1 MHTSKLHF
9 PALACT
15 LALLACC
22 VLLPGLG
29 GGFIFDDSPNILHN
43 ANLQDIGASLTDVL
57 YAAYSYAGGKAR
69 SLSMLSLSLDFWRA
83 GLNPQAFKSTNLAI
97 HALTVLAL
105 TGFFR
110 LLLLLA
116 HWPPRRADVGAL
128 LLAAIWAF
136 HPLQVSS
143 VLYIV
148 QRMQTLC
155 TLFVIAALWAYLA
168 MRHAQIQGRRSRH
181 FGLMALLFAALGF
194 ASKEDAILLPA
205 YALAL
210 ELTVLRFQAAQPA
223 LTTGLRRGYLL
234 LTLTGL
240 AAYLLLVIPHYW
252 SWAAYPS
259 REFSSYERLLTQ
271 GRVLTMYLGQ
281 ILLPLPSSMPFYYDD
296 YVVSRGWLRPPGTL
310 LSWLILASLLVWAW
324 RWRIRR
330 PLFSLGIFLFFSGH
344 FITSNV
350 FNLELAFEHRN
361 HFPLIGVILAAA
373 DLCMAAYQ
381 RYPMRPPIAAAIL
394 VLLMGA
400 EVSATVV
407 RAHTWGDPLR
417 LAQSHADLK
426 PNSTRAWLGLCGYYF
441 EKSEKKP
448 GPFLDKAITTCKR
461 GADLTHS
468 PPMYSNVIIFK
479 TIRGDVT
486 QDDWKPLFAQL
497 RKATMNFQNK
507 GIALVTLTN
516 VDKGVP
522 LDERGVLQ
530 TLDIITQRATF
541 APHEYLR
548 MGAYIHNRTQQ
559 PNKALPYFQKAV
571 ELSPP
576 NDPDI
581 DTLFR
586 QLNEADRQDWV
597 NQLRTFRKNA
607 SPTNQ

>member
-43 ANLQDIGASLTDVL
+43 ANLQDIGGSLNDVL

-83 GLNPQAFKSTNLAI
+83 GLNPQAFKVTNLAI

-116 HWPPRRADVGAL
+116 QWPTRRANVAAL
-128 LLAAIWAF
+128 LLTALWAF

-168 MRHAQIQGRRSRH
+168 MRKAQIQGKRSRH
-181 FGLMALLFAALGF
+181 FGLLALLFAALGF

-223 LTTGLRRGYLL
+223 LAARLQRGYLL

-240 AAYLLLVIPHYW
+240 AAYLLLVVPHYW
-252 SWAAYPS
+252 SWTVYPS

-271 GRVLTMYLGQ
+271 GRVLTMYLSQ
-281 ILLPLPSSMPFYYDD
+281 SLLPLPGSMPFYYDD
-296 YVVSRGWLRPPGTL
+296 YVISRGWLQPPGTL
-310 LSWLILASLLVWAW
+310 LSWLLLACLLAWAW

-361 HFPLIGVILAAA
+361 HFPLIGVVLAAA
-373 DLCMAAYQ
+373 DLCMAIYQ
-381 RYPMRPPIAAAIL
+381 RYPLRLPIAATIL
-394 VLLMGA
+394 ALLIGA
-400 EVSATVV
+400 EVSATAI

-417 LAQSHADLK
+417 LAKSHADLR

-441 EKSEKKP
+441 EESGKKA
-448 GPFLDKAITTCKR
+448 GPLLDKAIATCQQ
-461 GADLTHS
+461 GAELTDS
-468 PPMYSNVIIFK
+468 PSMYSNVVIFK
-479 TIRGDVT
+479 TIRGDTT
-486 QDDWKPLFAQL
+486 QNDWAPLLAQL
-497 RKATMNFQNK
+497 RSAPMNSQNK

-516 VDKGVP
+516 IDKGVP

-530 TLDIITQRATF
+530 TLDIISQRTTF

-548 MGAYIHNRTQQ
+548 MGAYIHNRTHQ
-559 PNKALPYFQKAV
+559 PNKALPYLRSAV
-571 ELSPP
+571 EHSPP
-576 NDPDI
+576 DDPAI
-581 DTLFR
+581 A
-586 QLNEADRQDWV
+586 QLLVQLKEAGREDWV
-597 NQLRTFRKNA
+597 NELSALQR
-607 SPTNQ
+607 SIHE